1 MELGYAELV
10 KRVVLRVR
18 VCLKSESLS
27 RLNMKDR
34 GSQLLASV
42 LRLDFGSNTG
52 MLRMCGRVLLAVCK
66 LIEATLFSQKSQSK
80 FPKKSLID

>member
-1 MELGYAELV
+1 MELGFAELV

-27 RLNMKDR
+27 MKDR